1 MSALQILFRHR
12 RILWATTLHDIRG
25 RYAGTAIGLAWAVL
39 YPLLLLSL
47 YAIVYTMIFKIRLA
61 TFTTFDYVLMIFAGL
76 IPFLGFS
83 EGLGLGV
90 GSVVANKTLIKNTLF
105 PIELIPVKG
114 VLVGSL
120 TMLIGL
126 LLLQGTLWM
135 RGTVHL
141 SQILIPLVFII
152 QILFTI
158 GFIWLL
164 SSLNVFFQDLNQMIP
179 VILLFL
185 MLVSPIAYTSDM
197 IPKKLMLLMYPNPLY
212 YLIMIYRDCMIVGR
226 IPFDLLLIFLMI
238 SSGIFYLGYYV
249 FSHLKGVFADYV

>member
-1 MSALQILFRHR
+1 MSALQLLFHHR

-39 YPLLLLSL
+39 YPLLLLGL
-47 YAIVYTMIFKIRLA
+47 YAVVYTMIFKIRLA
-61 TFTTFDYVLMIFAGL
+61 TVTTFDYVLMIFAGL

-120 TMLIGL
+120 TMLMGL
-126 LLLQGTLWM
+126 LLLQGTLWA
-135 RGTVHL
+135 RGTVHP
-141 SQILIPLVFII
+141 SQMLIPLIFII
-152 QILFTI
+152 QLLFTI

-212 YLIMIYRDCMIVGR
+212 YLIMIYRECMIVGR
-226 IPFDLLLIFLMI
+226 IPVGLLLVFLMI
-238 SSGIFYLGYYV
+238 SSGIFCLGYYV